1 MATGKRLSPCAAAT
15 TASRPDTSENIEY
28 VQGSAVLVADREV
41 FGSVL
46 VGGLFVFLGFG
57 WLRYPVYR
65 MMVVKEDVFDFSDF
79 DFSGFIQGDLYK
91 NAISAASGRFDYM
104 VYREEFGKAA
114 ELAKSSGESSHAEA
128 FLILAGLC
136 SMMLCPEL
144 QQNPFKPMFVGSEGR
159 SLLPEDLSKEQVS
172 FLGRLI
178 DVVDDVCVKARLAEL
193 LWLMEKPKNKI
204 RALVA
209 IESYLKLPLSP
220 ESWIYVSASWT
231 RAIVLSISLR
241 ELGKVD
247 LVRHRLLDVLLSGED
262 LDAGFLVGVARVL
275 RERRLHVERTF
286 DVAERLEIIANR
298 ANKGRGYKIEILEEA
313 AEWFGL
319 AKVPDRKAIC
329 LVCAADLYVEEAEE
343 CLSAE
348 GAVVARARLEV
359 AIKKYRSIPREQR
372 SGLDVDNKIDRFI
385 ERQREIGISVAEGM
399 QEVCI
404 SSDVTEFVEKVKRGV
419 SGKDVISA
427 LIMFV
432 IGNAFPGAGK
442 VRDQAVSIMKSHPIR
457 WMFPGRRFSSDGRLV
472 AKHPPVSSYGKE
484 DKAVECAAAEQF
496 RIYVNLHAYGFIY
509 HALLVIRNE
518 HWLTVDD
525 FEYLARESSLVPGGR
540 EKMWAIGLHAGYEG
554 DFVVALH
561 VLVPQIENM
570 VRVHLK
576 EAGVSTSTTAQDGVD
591 TENGLSTLVK
601 CPEAV
606 EVFGEDLLFELK
618 YLLCSPFYSNIRNEM
633 AHGLLS
639 HSDCYSEAS
648 LYCWWLSLRLVL
660 VSWWNGLAVDRQN
673 ELWTSI
679 MNRGRESDC

>member
-1 MATGKRLSPCAAAT
+1 
-15 TASRPDTSENIEY
+15 
-28 VQGSAVLVADREV
+28 
-41 FGSVL
+41 
-46 VGGLFVFLGFG
+46 
-57 WLRYPVYR
+57 
-65 MMVVKEDVFDFSDF
+65 MV
-79 DFSGFIQGDLYK
+79 
-91 NAISAASGRFDYM
+91 
-104 VYREEFGKAA
+104 
-114 ELAKSSGESSHAEA
+114 
-128 FLILAGLC
+128 
-136 SMMLCPEL
+136 LCPEL
-144 QQNPFKPMFVGSEGR
+144 QQNPFKPMLVLPNGR
-159 SLLPEDLSKEQVS
+159 SMLPEDLSEEQVS
-172 FLGRLI
+172 FLGGLI
-178 DVVDDVCVKARLAEL
+178 DVVDDVFVKARLGEL
-193 LWLMEKPKNKI
+193 LWLVEKPKNRK
-204 RALVA
+204 RALTA
-209 IESYLKLPLSP
+209 IDSYFKMPLSS
-220 ESWIYVSASWT
+220 EAWFGVKECWV
-231 RAIVLSISLR
+231 RAIVLSKSLGDSDK
-241 ELGKVD
+241 LS
-247 LVRHRLLDVLLSGED
+247 LVRDQFFDALLADDVHDSG
-262 LDAGFLVGVARVL
+262 FFVGIARVL
-275 RERRLHVERTF
+275 RENRLNIDREAE
-286 DVAERLEIIANR
+286 VAERLVLVASR
-298 ANKGRGYKIEILEEA
+298 ATDREDKRELLEEA

-372 SGLDVDNKIDRFI
+372 SGLDVDNKIDRLI

-442 VRDQAVSIMKSHPIR
+442 VRDQAVSIMKNHPIR

-673 ELWTSI
+673 ELWASM

>member
-1 MATGKRLSPCAAAT
+1 MIA
-15 TASRPDTSENIEY
+15 
-28 VQGSAVLVADREV
+28 
-41 FGSVL
+41 
-46 VGGLFVFLGFG
+46 
-57 WLRYPVYR
+57 VYR

-79 DFSGFIQGDLYK
+79 DFPGFIKGELYK
-91 NAISAASGRFDYM
+91 NAISSANGRFDYGT
-104 VYREEFGKAA
+104 YCEEFSKAA
-114 ELAKSSGESSHAEA
+114 ELAKSSGDTGHAEA
-128 FLILAGLC
+128 FRILAGLC
-136 SMMLCPEL
+136 SMVLCPEI
-144 QQNPFKPMFVGSEGR
+144 QQNPFKPMLVGPEGR
-159 SLLPEDLSKEQVS
+159 SLLPEDLSEKQVS
-172 FLGRLI
+172 FLGGLT

-193 LWLMEKPKNKI
+193 LWLMERPKNKI

-220 ESWIYVSASWT
+220 ESWVYVSASWT

-241 ELGKVD
+241 EWDKVD
-247 LVRHRLLDVLLSGED
+247 LVRHKLLDVLFSDEY

-286 DVAERLEIIANR
+286 DVAERLELIANR
-298 ANKGRGYKIEILEEA
+298 AKGRVYKIELLEEA

-329 LVCAADLYVEEAEE
+329 LVCAADLYAEEAEE

-348 GAVVARARLEV
+348 GGAVVACVRLEV
-359 AIKKYRSIPREQR
+359 AIKKCRSIPREQR
-372 SGLDVDNKIDRFI
+372 SGLNVDNKIYRLG

-442 VRDQAVSIMKSHPIR
+442 VRDQAVSIMKNHPIR

-484 DKAVECAAAEQF
+484 DKAVERAVAEQF

-576 EAGVSTSTTAQDGVD
+576 EAGVSTSTTAQDGVE
-591 TENGLSTLVK
+591 TENGLSALVK

-639 HSDCYSEAS
+639 HDDCYSEAS
-648 LYCWWLSLRLVL
+648 LYCWWLSLRDPL
-660 VSWWNGLAVDRQN
+660 NKPP
-673 ELWTSI
+673 I
-679 MNRGRESDC
+679 

>member
-1 MATGKRLSPCAAAT
+1 M
-15 TASRPDTSENIEY
+15 
-28 VQGSAVLVADREV
+28 
-41 FGSVL
+41 
-46 VGGLFVFLGFG
+46 
-57 WLRYPVYR
+57 
-65 MMVVKEDVFDFSDF
+65 KEDVFDFSDF
-79 DFSGFIQGDLYK
+79 DFSGFVQGGLYK
-91 NAISAASGRFDYM
+91 NVISSANSRFDYGA
-104 VYREEFGKAA
+104 YCEEFSKAA
-114 ELAKSSGESSHAEA
+114 ELAKSSGETGHAEA
-128 FLILAGLC
+128 FRILAGLC
-136 SMMLCPEL
+136 SMVLCPEL
-144 QQNPFKPMFVGSEGR
+144 QQNPFKPMLVLPNGR
-159 SLLPEDLSKEQVS
+159 SMLPEDLSEEQVS
-172 FLGRLI
+172 FLGGLI
-178 DVVDDVCVKARLAEL
+178 DVVDDVFVKARLGEL
-193 LWLMEKPKNKI
+193 LWLVEKPKNRK
-204 RALVA
+204 RALTA
-209 IESYLKLPLSP
+209 IDSYFKMPLSS
-220 ESWIYVSASWT
+220 EAWFGVKECWV
-231 RAIVLSISLR
+231 RAIVLSKSLGDSDK
-241 ELGKVD
+241 LS
-247 LVRHRLLDVLLSGED
+247 LVRDQFFDALLADDVHDSG
-262 LDAGFLVGVARVL
+262 FFVGIARVL
-275 RERRLHVERTF
+275 RENRLNIDREAE
-286 DVAERLEIIANR
+286 VAERLVLVASR
-298 ANKGRGYKIEILEEA
+298 ATDREDKRELLEEA

-372 SGLDVDNKIDRFI
+372 SGLDVDNKIDRLI

-442 VRDQAVSIMKSHPIR
+442 VRDQAVSIMKNHPIR

-673 ELWTSI
+673 ELWASM